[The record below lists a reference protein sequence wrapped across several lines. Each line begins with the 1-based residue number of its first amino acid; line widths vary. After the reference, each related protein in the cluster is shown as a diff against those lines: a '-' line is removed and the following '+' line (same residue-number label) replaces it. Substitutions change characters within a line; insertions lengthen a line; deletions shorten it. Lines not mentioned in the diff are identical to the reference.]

1 MQKWDLAWKI
11 YDETS
16 LVPRP
21 TSGRHFILQNNDETS
36 AARACPVGESHMVE
50 DEYHCNQKKIAFSN
64 CNEKVII
71 SRIGE
76 KEMAKPIV
84 FVIGAS
90 GQIGSATVQALSTRF
105 SDKLDI
111 RAGVRN
117 PDKAD
122 KLKGFKGVTM
132 VRAEMGVKG
141 ELLNTFKGVDAL
153 YIVTPPTENRAEL
166 TITTAEAAKE
176 AGVKHI
182 LVVSICSVDNPKT
195 VFGKQFTEIEVGIS
209 KLGVSYIILR
219 LPGFLENFLSD
230 KSTIQESSQ
239 FYFPVDPT
247 KQILFIAVEDAGV
260 ASAVILADPEKHAN
274 KTYNI
279 VSNRHSFGDVAAAF
293 TEALGKEVKY
303 VRVQYEDA
311 KKSLLG
317 AGMPQWQVGG
327 MLDYL
332 KLVDSGLEG
341 ADVPGNGDFERI
353 TGEKP
358 TSLKEWVDKVKDT
371 FK

>member
-1 MQKWDLAWKI
+1 
-11 YDETS
+11 
-16 LVPRP
+16 
-21 TSGRHFILQNNDETS
+21 
-36 AARACPVGESHMVE
+36 
-50 DEYHCNQKKIAFSN
+50 
-64 CNEKVII
+64 
-71 SRIGE
+71 
-76 KEMAKPIV
+76 MAKPIV

-90 GQIGSATVQALSTRF
+90 GKIGSATVQALSTRF

-122 KLKGFKGVTM
+122 RLKGIKGVTV

-141 ELLNTFKGVDAL
+141 ELVNTFKGVDAL

-166 TITTAEAAKE
+166 TISTAEAAKD

-182 LVVSICSVDNPKT
+182 LVVSVCSADNPDT
-195 VFGKQFTEIEVGIS
+195 VFGKMYNEIEVAIS
-209 KLGVSYIILR
+209 KLGVSYVILR
-219 LPGFLENFLSD
+219 LPNFMSSYLFH

-239 FYFPVDPT
+239 FFWPVDPT
-247 KQILFIAVEDAGV
+247 KHLSSVAVEDAGV
-260 ASAVILADPEKHAN
+260 ASAVILADPKKHAN

-279 VSNRHSFGDVAAAF
+279 VSDHHTYDDVVAAF

-303 VRVQYEDA
+303 VRILYEDA
-311 KKSLLG
+311 KKTFLG
-317 AGMPQWQVGG
+317 YGMPEWQVDG
-327 MLDYL
+327 LIEL
-332 KLVDSGLEG
+332 AKLIDSGSNATNQPDL
-341 ADVPGNGDFERI
+341 GDYQRI

-358 TSLKEWVDKVKDT
+358 TSLKEWVAKVKDA